1 MDIGVFIP
9 IANNGWIRSSNSPQY
24 LPTFDLNR
32 EVTLRAE
39 KYGFEFAL
47 AMVKLRG
54 SGGVTKHWDYNL
66 EPFTLISALA
76 AVTSRIQ
83 VFATVPT
90 LVIPPAITARMATT
104 IDSVSKGRFGLNLI
118 TGWQPAEYSQMGLW
132 PGDDHFKNRYDF
144 IEEYTIILNELLE
157 TGVSDFKGTY
167 FQMDDCRMLP
177 LPSRRIPLMSAGA
190 SDRGMEFASKY
201 CDYNFCSLV
210 AGPDLVEAARADVQ
224 RLRAANA
231 KMGRKIKIYALLG
244 IIADETD
251 KAAEAKRDHYDAGAD
266 LESIETMR
274 KQAAAD
280 KFAPA
285 NSLAGRAKARAA
297 AAVSADG
304 RKAAS
309 GGARLVGSYETVART
324 LDELAEA
331 GLDGVMLTF
340 DDFIIGIEQFGQRV
354 QPLMKCRAK
363 ILQAAAE

>member
-1 MDIGVFIP
+1 MDLGVFIP
-9 IANNGWIRSSNSPQY
+9 IANNGWIRSTNSPQY

-32 EVTLRAE
+32 EVTQRAE

-90 LVIPPAITARMATT
+90 LVVPPAIAARMATT
-104 IDSVSKGRFGLNLI
+104 IDSVSKGRFGINLI

-132 PGDDHFKNRYDF
+132 PGDEHFKNRYDF
-144 IEEYTIILNELLE
+144 VEEYTIILKELLE
-157 TGVSDFKGTY
+157 TGVSNFKGQF

-177 LPSRRIPLMSAGA
+177 LPSRRIPLMSAGS

-201 CDYNFCSLV
+201 CDYNFCGLEV
-210 AGPDLVEAARADVQ
+210 GPNLIDAARADVA
-224 RLRAANA
+224 RLRAANT
-231 KMGRKIKIYALLG
+231 KMGKTIKIYALLG

-251 KAAEAKRDHYDAGAD
+251 AAAQAKKDHYDAGAD
-266 LESIETMR
+266 LDAIETMR
-274 KQAAAD
+274 QQAAAD
-280 KFAPA
+280 KFAA
-285 NSLAGRAKARAA
+285 TNSLAARAQKRA
-297 AAVSADG
+297 ATAVTADG
-304 RKAAS
+304 KKSTGGS
-309 GGARLVGSYETVART
+309 GRLVGSYETIART
-324 LDELAEA
+324 LDELAET

-340 DDFIIGIEQFGQRV
+340 DDFIIGIEQFGQRI
-354 QPLMKCRAK
+354 QPLMKSRSSM
-363 ILQAAAE
+363 LAAAE